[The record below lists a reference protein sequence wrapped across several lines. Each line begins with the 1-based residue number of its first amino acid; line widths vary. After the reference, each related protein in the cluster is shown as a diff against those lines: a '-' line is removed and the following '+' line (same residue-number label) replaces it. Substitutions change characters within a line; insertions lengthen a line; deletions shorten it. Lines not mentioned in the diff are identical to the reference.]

1 MLWILF
7 GSRYFFGF
15 AWYFRAFW
23 VVICVFLRYFC
34 FVLFSV
40 LCGDQPGLPAFVYRS
55 FVLVFSSGLL
65 FWFALICSGVWLWLV
80 KVFCSGG
87 FILFFCPCCVNCSAA
102 IFFFFVR
109 MSVLLRGNTPQGDC
123 RRAAWLVKCDA
134 LAMIVVEV
142 LGVALGWSVLGR
154 EEAMGV
160 KWEIESQ
167 VNSQYRSLLLVWPIN
182 SQ

>member
-102 IFFFFVR
+102 IFFFLFGSLFCFAATPPR
-109 MSVLLRGNTPQGDC
+109 AIAAAQRGSSN
-123 RRAAWLVKCDA
+123 
-134 LAMIVVEV
+134 AM
-142 LGVALGWSVLGR
+142 
-154 EEAMGV
+154 
-160 KWEIESQ
+160 
-167 VNSQYRSLLLVWPIN
+167 RSP
-182 SQ
+182 

>member
-102 IFFFFVR
+102 IFFFFCTVVCFASR
-109 MSVLLRGNTPQGDC
+109 QHPPGRLPPRSVARQMRCARHDCGRSFGRGIG
-123 RRAAWLVKCDA
+123 
-134 LAMIVVEV
+134 VV
-142 LGVALGWSVLGR
+142 GVGA
-154 EEAMGV
+154 
-160 KWEIESQ
+160 
-167 VNSQYRSLLLVWPIN
+167 
-182 SQ
+182 